1 MVLRKKGKYLLTI
14 IFLMILFC
22 ACGRSKESV
31 EAQTYK
37 VYYVNSEETAIFSKE
52 FVTQTTDTLDL
63 IDKLLLQM
71 SVIPERL

>member
-31 EAQTYK
+31 EAKTYK
-37 VYYVNSEETAIFSKE
+37 VYYVNSEETAIFYK
-52 FVTQTTDTLDL
+52 
-63 IDKLLLQM
+63 
-71 SVIPERL
+71 